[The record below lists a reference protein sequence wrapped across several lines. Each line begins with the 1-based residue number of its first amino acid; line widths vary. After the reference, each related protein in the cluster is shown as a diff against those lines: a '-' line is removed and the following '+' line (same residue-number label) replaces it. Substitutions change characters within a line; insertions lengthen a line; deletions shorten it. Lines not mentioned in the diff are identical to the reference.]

1 MTEPRETLSRT
12 ARQLLAIEELLGSA
26 FLPAQRNPLPAG
38 TAQPG
43 GQAARAPG
51 APPAGPA
58 LLGAGLAPEQRAKAL
73 EAIDVNEVRSCTRC
87 PLAQGRT
94 QTVFGE
100 GDPCAPLVFV
110 GEGPG
115 QEEDRTGRPFV
126 GRAGELLTKMI
137 AAMGLARHQVF
148 IVNMVKCRP
157 PDNRTPLPNEVA
169 ACFGYLLRQLQ
180 IIAPKVI
187 VTLGNP
193 AAKGLLGP
201 DTEGITRIRGTWRS
215 LPALAE
221 GLGGIPVM
229 PTFHPAYVL
238 RYYTPA
244 VREQVW
250 SDLRQVMTR
259 LGLSTPP
266 GGDQ

>member
-73 EAIDVNEVRSCTRC
+73 EAIDVNEVRSCVKC
-87 PLAQGRT
+87 GLAQGRT

-100 GDPCAPLVFV
+100 GDPCAELVFV

-137 AAMGLARHQVF
+137 AAMGLARQQVF

-201 DTEGITRIRGTWRS
+201 DTEGITRLRGTWRS

-259 LGLSTPP
+259 LGLSTLS